1 MGKRDAM
8 FDTVMQSVGN
18 NGPFQ
23 KRFNYLYNLIFA
35 IVAAMPCMNI
45 ILALSVPDHWC
56 HVPGRE
62 FTNYTIDE
70 WKNLTLPKEI
80 NNKGI
85 EAPSSCKMYN
95 ITDASDLHLDYNYSI
110 TKCIYGY
117 EYDTRWYELTIPSQE
132 DWVCDKALR
141 VTNMFCGC

>member
-1 MGKRDAM
+1 MFISENLKMGKRDAM

-18 NGPFQ
+18 NGSFQ

-45 ILALSVPDHWC
+45 ILALSVHDHWC

-70 WKNLTLPKEI
+70 WKNLTLPK
-80 NNKGI
+80 
-85 EAPSSCKMYN
+85 
-95 ITDASDLHLDYNYSI
+95 
-110 TKCIYGY
+110 
-117 EYDTRWYELTIPSQE
+117 
-132 DWVCDKALR
+132 
-141 VTNMFCGC
+141 